1 MAKSQMRLSLITAL
15 AGLTLLSACGLG
27 DGTPARPRDREND
40 EFAESGKL
48 FGENGLVLFGGEQNN
63 APEGAALGVNA
74 FLWRAS
80 LDTIS
85 FMPLVQADPA
95 GGVIITDWY
104 SPPEAPNERYK
115 MNVFILDRQL
125 RADGVRV
132 SVFRELRD
140 AASGS
145 WASAASGGETGTQIE
160 NAILKRARQMRIDS
174 LAQQNR

>member
-1 MAKSQMRLSLITAL
+1 MVKSQMRGSLFLAL
-15 AGLTLLSACGLG
+15 AGLLLLSACGLG

-104 SPPEAPNERYK
+104 TPPEASNERYK

-132 SVFRELRD
+132 SVFREVKD
-140 AASGS
+140 AAGN
-145 WASAASGGETGTQIE
+145 WASASTGTETGTQIE